1 MLPVEI
7 AIRFGKNLV
16 RCRKRAGLSQEE
28 VGFRA
33 SLHRTE
39 IGMLERGTRLPRI
52 DTLVKLAA
60 AVEVEPGELLEGLD
74 WTAPATPSSGSFSV
88 HEEAADPA
96 GPDPSLN

>member
-1 MLPVEI
+1 MQRQI
-7 AIRFGKNLV
+7 ATRFGKNMV

-33 SLHRTE
+33 DLHRTE

-60 AVEVEPGELLEGLD
+60 ALEVPPGELLDGLGWSLAIPRPGAFKVEG
-74 WTAPATPSSGSFSV
+74 
-88 HEEAADPA
+88 A
-96 GPDPSLN
+96 G

>member
-1 MLPVEI
+1 MRSVEI
-7 AIRFGKNLV
+7 GVRFGKNLI
-16 RCRKRAGLSQEE
+16 RFRKRAGLSQEE

-33 SLHRTE
+33 ALHRTE

-74 WTAPATPSSGSFSV
+74 WTAPEMPTTGSFSV
-88 HEEAADPA
+88 REDDA
-96 GPDPSLN
+96 GPGLDPNLN